1 MREYFRC
8 VLGKIHMRK
17 SHRPQT
23 DLRELAGMHVLLGE
37 RKVRAKKKSGRTQ
50 CAREKK
56 NGDVI
61 VYHMS
66 KNETYGKQSKREKMR
81 ARQMRARKMK
91 NVRAKMEN
99 AREIKIEDVIIF

>member
-81 ARQMRARKMK
+81 AGKMK

>member
-1 MREYFRC
+1 
-8 VLGKIHMRK
+8 MRK

-50 CAREKK
+50 CARENK

-81 ARQMRARKMK
+81 AGKMK